1 MATQVLAP
9 TAIAASTNFTG
20 AVTDVDEAVGAVPIN
35 FNASTYLLRGAA
47 PTNLADSKIVL
58 VSCFFRVA
66 GGANAE
72 RRILSIKVGTSSR
85 YAIDVSAA
93 NVIAM
98 IGRNASGTTILNAAG
113 TTTFAAGAAW
123 HHVLASFDLASSS
136 NRGVYIDGVSESMTW
151 NSYTNDTLD
160 LLGATP
166 ECAIGTFDGTL
177 NWNGD
182 LANLFFHT
190 PAAYVAPATAL
201 STFIDAN
208 GVPVDM
214 GIDGSLPLGLQ
225 PIICMS
231 RKWPGN
237 DGSGG
242 DFTVGAGTL
251 AIGTGPVDV

>member
-1 MATQVLAP
+1 MATQTLAP

-35 FNASTYLLRGAA
+35 FNGSTYLLRGAA

-66 GGANAE
+66 GGAGAE
-72 RRILSIKVGTSSR
+72 RRIMTIKVGTSSR
-85 YAIDVSAA
+85 LVVSL
-93 NVIAM
+93 NTTNTLLL
-98 IGRNASGTTILNAAG
+98 IGRNASGTTILNAGG

-123 HHVLASFDLASSS
+123 HHVLTSFDLASSS

-151 NSYTNDTLD
+151 TTYTNDTLD

-166 ECAIGTFDGTL
+166 ECAIGTWDGTL

-201 STFIDAN
+201 AAFIDAN

-214 GIDGSLPLGLQ
+214 GVDGSLPLGLQ

-231 RKWPGN
+231 RNWPNN

-242 DFTVGAGTL
+242 NFAVTGTL